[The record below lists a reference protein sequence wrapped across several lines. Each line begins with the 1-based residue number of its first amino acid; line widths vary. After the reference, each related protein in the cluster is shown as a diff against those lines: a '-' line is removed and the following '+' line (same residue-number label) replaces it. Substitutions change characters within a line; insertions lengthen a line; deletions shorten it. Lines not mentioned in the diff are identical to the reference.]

1 MKTAMHEQ
9 QRGARDRVIEGF
21 VDVLDLTGDPRDA
34 LDAVGRDYESMRRTL
49 RRAGRED
56 LVEKLAEWKA
66 QDAKRLRFALGRQ
79 WQGER

>member
-9 QRGARDRVIEGF
+9 QRQERDRVIDGF

-49 RRAGRED
+49 KRAGRHD
-56 LVEKLAEWKA
+56 LVEKLSQWKA
-66 QDAKRLRFALGRQ
+66 QDAKRLQFALGRQ
-79 WQGER
+79 WQGA